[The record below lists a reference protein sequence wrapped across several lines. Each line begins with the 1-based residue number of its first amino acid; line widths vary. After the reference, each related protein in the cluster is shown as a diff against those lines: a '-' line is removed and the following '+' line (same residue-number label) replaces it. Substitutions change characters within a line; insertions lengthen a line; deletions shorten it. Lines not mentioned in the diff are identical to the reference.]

1 MTTPAPL
8 HCEGNV
14 MTDAISDMGDDS
26 QVSQAT
32 ERVSEPLS
40 ELLAQHRF
48 ALLNP
53 LTVEEMDWSDLPSQ
67 PLENA
72 AAKIRPHLMPRLVR
86 LHELSGDQ
94 RDSLTTRIE
103 RYQKR
108 GSAFFCALLDTQ
120 ASTERVATHLQEHL
134 VQRRKGDSRRWWLR
148 FYDPLVFRHLCWQWQ
163 DDQLD
168 RLLGPI
174 SAWCWQ
180 GEGGQ
185 WQRRRYQAETP
196 PRFSYLF
203 LEPQHWAKIDRI
215 TLLNAC
221 LMNLQ
226 VFAPQQPQTPV
237 LWRWVDELIVRGR
250 NIPLASDRDCQRYVE
265 QAVCHHPDIH
275 AHPELRACLDRIREQ
290 GGSYITAC
298 KDLDDVTLERLAADM
313 NSRTTR
319 KEAP

>member
-1 MTTPAPL
+1 MTTTPAL
-8 HCEGNV
+8 SRYEEVV
-14 MTDAISDMGDDS
+14 MT
-26 QVSQAT
+26 QVMRDGTLAEPAT
-32 ERVSEPLS
+32 ETVSEPLAD
-40 ELLAQHRF
+40 LLTRQRF

-67 PLENA
+67 PLENP
-72 AAKIRPHLMPRLVR
+72 AAKIRSHLMPRLVR
-86 LHELSGDQ
+86 LHELNKAQ
-94 RDSLTTRIE
+94 RLALIARIE

-108 GSAFFCALLDTQ
+108 GSAFFCALLETQ
-120 ASTERVATHLQEHL
+120 ASAERVAGHLQEQL

-163 DDQLD
+163 DEHLD

-226 VFAPQQPQTPV
+226 VFAPQQPQTPG
-237 LWRWVDELIVRGR
+237 LWRWVDELIVRAR

-275 AHPELRACLDRIREQ
+275 AHPELRARLDRIREQ

-298 KDLDDVTLERLAADM
+298 KDLEAATLERLAADM
-313 NSRTTR
+313 NPRITR